1 MHSINKNVTACEY
14 NLLRLVYGFEIKDL
28 FSELAG
34 YRYYRKRLT
43 YKEVQEVLFIVMVEG
58 KKGFILYSDKLK
70 DYGTT

>member
-1 MHSINKNVTACEY
+1 MHEISEAQTACEY

-28 FSELAG
+28 FSGLPG

-43 YKEVQEVLFIVMVEG
+43 YTEIQEVLFIVMVEG